1 MEAAELST
9 IRAPTRPRDRPA
21 RSPDPSSGIV
31 VPPARAGVEEL
42 ALIAFDGD
50 VDEIETECLEAV
62 EDRIHRGLVDQL
74 A

>member
-1 MEAAELST
+1 M
-9 IRAPTRPRDRPA
+9 
-21 RSPDPSSGIV
+21 
-31 VPPARAGVEEL
+31 PPARAGVEEL